1 MPQQPAAAALHRDLE
16 RLVELADAEGWSID
30 RVEIEEALPPALEST
45 CRTTLATRQQLQA
58 WLDARI
64 ATKGG
69 DVERVYK
76 ERGDDLS
83 EVSELLMLTRVQMLF
98 ERSNAVANSDCPF
111 WLRETPNFRGRQIL
125 DDRWFVSLGGGGTA
139 NLVRQNGES
148 DLNFGGGGRLLLGR
162 GFGPHATILSGVEV
176 AGSAAFPRDL
186 DGERGDLTVSLDLG
200 IPLVYRHRR
209 VNSYWEVEAGYVAHT
224 PEKEFDPAHGFQ
236 VGFSVGG
243 SASRRRWLFPGAA
256 FGIHYERVQDATV
269 LHTIKLGFRAA
280 IDISP

>member
-1 MPQQPAAAALHRDLE
+1 MPGEPATAALHRDLE

-64 ATKGG
+64 AAKGG
-69 DVERVYK
+69 DVARAYE
-76 ERGDDLS
+76 ERGRDLG
-83 EVSELLMLTRVQMLF
+83 EVSELLMLTRVQMLLQ
-98 ERSNAVANSDCPF
+98 RSNSVAESDCPF
-111 WLRETPNFRGRQIL
+111 WLRETPSFRGRQIL
-125 DDRWFVSLGGGGTA
+125 DDRWFLSLGGGGTA

-162 GFGPHATILSGVEV
+162 GLGSYATILAGIEV
-176 AGSAAFPRDL
+176 AGSAAFPRDS

-200 IPLVYRHRR
+200 VPLVYRHRR

-224 PEKEFDPAHGFQ
+224 PEKEFDPAHGVQ
-236 VGFSVGG
+236 VGVSVGA

-256 FGIHYERVQDATV
+256 FGIHYERIAETKV

-280 IDISP
+280 IDISR